1 MRYWVEDETLIIE
14 GDFEAVSTGLL
25 GGWKKVK
32 HIFNH
37 TVRDEFSLERPVEY
51 LKHIADKYSLKDYF
65 GLLTAVPMKNLC
77 IGRTEE
83 VTVFTTAG
91 FTNPNEKIGTINI
104 IILINADVSDGAMLN
119 AIITATEA
127 KSASLF
133 EMGYSFTGTNTDAV
147 VVARSRG
154 KYYEYAGPASYIGKQ
169 IWRAVRET
177 VKEGVLKFRS
187 WSNSKRG
194 IKTK

>member
-14 GDFEAVSTGLL
+14 GEFEAVSTGLL
-25 GGWKKVK
+25 GGWKRVR

-37 TVRDEFSLERPVEY
+37 TVRDEFKLERPIEY
-51 LKHIADKYSLKDYF
+51 LKLVAEKHSLESYF

-77 IGRTEE
+77 VGETEE

-91 FTNPNEKIGTINI
+91 PTNHNERIGTINI
-104 IILINADVSDGAMLN
+104 IVLIHGDVSDGAMLN

-133 EMGYSFTGTNTDAV
+133 EMGYRFTGTNTDAV
-147 VVARSRG
+147 IIAKSG
-154 KYYEYAGPASYIGKQ
+154 GTYHEYAGPASDIGKQ
-169 IWRAVRET
+169 IWKAVRET
-177 VKEGVLKFRS
+177 VKEGIQKFRTES
-187 WSNSKRG
+187 EIRIRG
-194 IKTK
+194 KN